1 MIKGLLDLPWFLWA
15 ALALIVAVIYAFV
28 WPRKTATG
36 MTGVRLFIIRWGHA
50 LTWTLLTI
58 NFVLRGIN
66 PSFNGTANIIAM
78 IGGLMYVLFMFMTF
92 VVK

>member
-1 MIKGLLDLPWFLWA
+1 MIRGFFGLPWFLWA
-15 ALALIVAVIYAFV
+15 VLALVIAVIYSFV

-36 MTGVRLFIIRWGHA
+36 MTGIRLFIIRWGHA
-50 LTWTLLTI
+50 LIWVLLTI
-58 NFVLRGIN
+58 NFVLRGIDPALN
-66 PSFNGTANIIAM
+66 STANIFAL